1 MSAAVADEDTGMP
14 ISEAADQLGIHPR
27 TLRRYISDGRM
38 VATRYTSQVVRIHQ
52 EDLDLFLEN
61 NIKMVTGVG
70 TCYVPRLEPK
80 PQPKSSG
87 RVRKAAKP
95 SARTW

>member
-1 MSAAVADEDTGMP
+1 MADEDTGMP

-27 TLRRYISDGRM
+27 TLRRYISDGRL

-52 EDLDLFLEN
+52 EDLEEFLEN
-61 NIKMVTGVG
+61 NIRMVTGVG

-80 PQPKSSG
+80 PQPTPKSKG

-95 SARTW
+95 RARTW

>member
-1 MSAAVADEDTGMP
+1 
-14 ISEAADQLGIHPR
+14 
-27 TLRRYISDGRM
+27 
-38 VATRYTSQVVRIHQ
+38 
-52 EDLDLFLEN
+52 LEN